1 MSTVVLGV
9 VLLGV
14 IIFFWMVIR
23 SGASSDPRERLPGNR
38 DDLTRVRTTAS
49 SSDPVFDAGTRT
61 MLGIVGWESGASSED
76 ADRGD
81 GSVEGSD
88 DRGDSCDA
96 GDSGGSSEWGD
107 SGGSDSCD
115 Q

>member
-1 MSTVVLGV
+1 MFTVVLGV

-14 IIFFWMVIR
+14 IAFFWKVIR
-23 SGASSDPRERLPGNR
+23 SGESSDPRPGDR

-49 SSDPVFDAGTRT
+49 SSDPVFDAGTGT
-61 MLGIVGWESGASSED
+61 MLGIVGWESGASPED

-81 GSVEGSD
+81 GSADGSD

-96 GDSGGSSEWGD
+96 GDSGASGDWVD